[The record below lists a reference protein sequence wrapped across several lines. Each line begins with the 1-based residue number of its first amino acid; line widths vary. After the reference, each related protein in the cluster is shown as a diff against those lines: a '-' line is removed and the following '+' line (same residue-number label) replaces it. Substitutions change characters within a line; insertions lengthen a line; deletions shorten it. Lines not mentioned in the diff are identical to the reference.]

1 VNHSAHGVFP
11 TDLTLLLQSL
21 LKCLYTA
28 VQEMFLIIVL
38 LLDVSIHVY
47 FLDILLLNIF
57 IQTIVNCKL
66 ELTKVVDIL
75 DYPVDSCLEAL
86 DVVLVVPDLL
96 SALAVELLDL
106 LLLISELIHY
116 KTKLQVDCVI
126 PSQRSV
132 HLVIAHFQIHNFL
145 LSGGDITLQL
155 LDFEV

>member
-1 VNHSAHGVFP
+1 
-11 TDLTLLLQSL
+11 
-21 LKCLYTA
+21 
-28 VQEMFLIIVL
+28 MFLIIVL

>member
-1 VNHSAHGVFP
+1 
-11 TDLTLLLQSL
+11 
-21 LKCLYTA
+21 
-28 VQEMFLIIVL
+28 MFLVIVL
-38 LLDVSIHVY
+38 LLDVSVHVY

-75 DYPVDSCLEAL
+75 DYPIDSCLEAL

-116 KTKLQVDCVI
+116 KAKLQVDGVV

-132 HLVIAHFQIHNFL
+132 HLVITHFQIHNFL
-145 LSGGDITLQL
+145 FSGGDITLQL